1 MTSQK
6 AAYLEAI
13 DSYGK
18 ELERLLEGIDYCF
31 DWKPEE
37 GEWSAR
43 EVIYHMLHSPV
54 GGVHQ
59 AVKGMLSGQP
69 ETVNLIADETHL
81 TPERQERD
89 LDGVRQDIAEQ
100 LSGLREALTPASE
113 EDLDNAEGG
122 VYLSR
127 TGNTEPRTARFL
139 VERIFVGHWKSHLEQ
154 IAALRESLGLD

>member
-1 MTSQK
+1 MTSEK
-6 AAYLEAI
+6 AAYLEAL
-13 DSYGK
+13 DSYEK

-31 DWKPEE
+31 DWRPEE

-54 GGVHQ
+54 GGVHK
-59 AVKGMLSGQP
+59 AVQGMLSGQP
-69 ETVNLIADETHL
+69 ETVNLVADETHL

-89 LDGVRQDIAEQ
+89 LDGVRQDIAEL
-100 LSGLREALTPASE
+100 LSGLREAVASASE
-113 EDLDNAEGG
+113 EDLDNAQAD

-127 TGNTEPRTARFL
+127 TGATEPRTARNM
-139 VERIFVGHWKSHLEQ
+139 VERIFVGHWKTHLEQ

>member
-6 AAYLEAI
+6 DAYLEAI
-13 DSYGK
+13 DSYEK
-18 ELERLLEGIDYCF
+18 ELERLLDGIDYCF
-31 DWKPEE
+31 DWRPEE

-54 GGVHQ
+54 GGVHS

-89 LDGVRQDIAEQ
+89 LDGVRQDISEL
-100 LSGLREALTPASE
+100 LSGLREAVTSASE
-113 EDLDNAEGG
+113 EDLDNAEAP

-127 TGNTEPRTARFL
+127 TGATEPRTARTM
-139 VERIFVGHWKSHLEQ
+139 VERIFVNHWKSHLEQ